1 MSDIATRPQTAIEQ
15 EAAQSVMGLL
25 KHYSANFRKVLPAHL
40 SGDRCAMLV
49 VNSIAANPKLAG
61 CTPVSFINS
70 VLLAS
75 NMGLE
80 IRKNSAYLIPYGRE
94 CQLIV
99 DYHGKMEL
107 ARRAGVG
114 AIHCEL
120 VREGDTFDYGF
131 DRDGLVFKWKPGTE
145 RGEVIAG
152 FVSARINGSNQV
164 NIMTLAE
171 IEAIRRRAKSG
182 AATDFQHYGRT
193 VKGLTLAEIRAID
206 PATLDFKS
214 PYRLPWVTD
223 WDRMARK
230 TIIHRA
236 ANDWPLSPQLL
247 VSQEVDDAVDT
258 GAPLPLADGMADV
271 IAAIDPAHN
280 RPMVDGG
287 GDTYEEQREAVKRVG
302 AAELEK
308 AKRGPTITS
317 GQQARLVVAGT
328 GGRLDE
334 ALRRHGY
341 TAIEQ
346 VRQSDFDSVL
356 SAAEEVLA

>member
-1 MSDIATRPQTAIEQ
+1 MSDITRAETPIQQ
-15 EAAQSVMGLL
+15 EAAQSVMGIL
-25 KHYSANFRKVLPAHL
+25 KQYSGNFRKVLPAHL
-40 SGDRCAMLV
+40 SPDRCAMLV
-49 VNSIAANPKLAG
+49 MNSIATNPKLAG
-61 CTPVSFINS
+61 CTPVSFLNS

-75 NMGLE
+75 NLGLE

-94 CQLIV
+94 CQLVV

-120 VREGDTFDYGF
+120 VREGDKFDYGF
-131 DRDGLVFKWKPGTE
+131 DRDGLVFDWRPGKDRVEITA
-145 RGEVIAG
+145 V

-164 NIMTLAE
+164 NIMTLEE
-171 IEAIRRRAKSG
+171 IEAVRRRAKAG
-182 AATDFQHYGRT
+182 AAVDFQHYGRT

-206 PATLDFKS
+206 VVTMDFKS

-223 WDRMARK
+223 YDRMARK
-230 TIIHRA
+230 TVIHRA
-236 ANDWPLSPQLL
+236 ANDWPMSAQLL
-247 VSQEVDDAVDT
+247 TSQEIDDAVDM
-258 GAPLPLADGMADV
+258 GAPMPLADGMIEV
-271 IAAIDPAHN
+271 VAALDPADN

-302 AAELEK
+302 EAELAK
-308 AKRGPTITS
+308 AKRGAPITS
-317 GQQARLVVAGT
+317 GQQARLLAAGAH
-328 GGRLDE
+328 GRLDE

-341 TAIEQ
+341 TQVDQ
-346 VRQSDFDSVL
+346 VRAADFESVL